1 MLSITKSAPS
11 RLIATVGIILA
22 ILLGS
27 LGVGLGL
34 SPALGAVPPSKVL
47 KASTEAPT
55 SLVIS
60 QIYGGGGNAGSLYTH
75 DFIELFNPTSA
86 PISVTNWS
94 VQYNSAASATGN
106 PWQVSVLTGTV
117 TLQPGQYYLIREA
130 NGTGGT
136 QPLPTP
142 DSLGSIPMS
151 ATAGKV
157 ALVNNTTP
165 LTCGTGCL
173 PNANIIDFVGYG
185 PTANSFEGS
194 GPAPILNNTSSDI
207 RAAGGCTDNDN
218 NATDFTVI
226 SPPTPRNSASTF
238 NPCATGGTP
247 TDTSTPGGPTNT
259 SVATSTVGATST
271 STTTPITATTN
282 VLLYM
287 LYYTTYA
294 GGQSDEAVRLIN
306 TSSSVAMVGNWSIT
320 DSTGAVT
327 LPLTATIAPNG
338 KIWVANSAAS
348 FRSLFGFSPD
358 YEYATDS
365 DPTVPQAAAS
375 AGFNFPDAGDA
386 VQLRDMLSANLDTL
400 VYKNGSTATIGW
412 SGTAVRPYLPS
423 GQPTFTEDGQIL
435 YRKLD
440 QLTGRPY
447 ADTNTDNDW
456 AEDNDPSGAITPV
469 PNDREF
475 DDVSGKKF
483 VRPAW
488 ALTDPAF
495 EDMFFTKKYTETNV
509 TTKFLVNPD
518 NGYEP
523 IHQMIVSATT
533 SITIETYE
541 FKHLGLAQDIID
553 AKNRGVAVTALF
565 DGNPCCTN
573 RPGDETLWVAQQWD
587 AAGIPV
593 YFMSGAPNLSSDKYR
608 YNNLHAKIMI
618 VDDQWVLTGSDN
630 FAYSGLADDPRGNGT
645 AGARGAMI
653 ITNAPNVVAH
663 TRRMVN
669 FDFQPGKYPDIV
681 RWNTAPGFGTP
692 APGFTPTVLPDMTG
706 YNPVKPTALVVTETQ
721 SIEIVQAPDNALR
734 DVDSLIGMVNRA
746 GAGDEVMVQQQYE
759 RKYWETGTTT
769 HPNPRLE
776 AYIQAARRGANVRI
790 ILDGFFEGGDC
801 TSLTHNPATVAYVN
815 GMGLPNLQARLSEAT
830 EGQPVGQT
838 VPTTGNV
845 HNKMVLVRDGT
856 DGYIHVTSI
865 NGSLNSSKNNREYG
879 FQVQSN
885 AGYQYYKDVFDYDW
899 SVAFLPCGQGPTATP
914 GSATPTST
922 PICNALINPGFETG
936 DIAPWVTTNAAVTA
950 VADNELAHTG
960 DYSIAISHNLVN
972 NSQGVQQNISTTITA
987 GQVYRVEG
995 YVYRPDSNIVSAR
1008 VRVAWYNCVDFSC
1021 SQAST
1026 SDVFA
1031 GNTGLPDWQ
1040 FFSGTVTAPA
1050 GALAA
1055 RYRLIFTNG
1064 SAVTSTIHYD
1074 DVVFECAS
1082 TGTATPVAT
1091 TAFTATPTA
1100 TVVVMPIGSV
1110 QGSGLT
1116 SPVLSQTV
1124 TIAGVVTLVKGNGYF
1139 VQDAGDGD
1147 PATSDGIFIFT
1158 SSFPSTVAVGNSVTV
1173 TGTVAEFRAA
1183 TRPCDLTLTQ
1193 LTNTTLTN
1201 NGAGVVPTPV
1211 VISDVPE
1218 NTVIYPN
1225 AINFYEKYENMLLQ
1239 VTNAVVVGPTNPAFG
1254 EFWVVAGGD
1263 AVPGSGYMGD
1273 GHILV
1278 HPTATADVDYNPER
1292 ILIDD
1297 ESRVGGGNNTRIVGA
1312 DGQSLVNTGDRAS
1325 SLTGVLEYGFSN
1337 YRVQPSVDPEAAI
1350 TRDPVPTPPASQ
1362 LRPPAPDEF
1371 RVVSFNM
1378 ENYFDGLPNPNQTQT
1393 AVPTAEIM
1401 TKTLKV
1407 MQAISVELRLPDI
1420 IVLQEIEDAAVLNG
1434 DSNGNV
1440 PGSNVRAVVPRLNDA
1455 GYPYVAVSAGSSDVR
1470 GIENGFMYRTDRA
1483 TLQSYYLAT
1492 DITPDP
1498 GVVWVEGRE
1507 PLVGNFTIGGHSITI
1522 IGNHWKSKSGDQ
1534 PLYGDPMCQPP
1545 NRTTEPLRKSQAQYV
1560 RDFVNS
1566 LETMTPTIKLMVAG
1580 DLNDFYFPE
1589 PGEGRD
1595 PVTIVK
1601 GGTISDTSTMTNL
1614 TELVPEVSRFSYNF
1628 EGNSQVL
1635 DHILV
1640 NPNLDAF
1647 RRDQAFAHFD
1657 SEFHQGY
1664 ATDPSVPYS
1673 VSDHD
1678 PPVGYFANAGG
1689 GTSTPTVA
1697 ATGTSTVQ
1705 STSTV
1710 APSSTR
1716 TATIT
1721 VTTTWTPTTTKT
1733 PTPTNTITNTQT
1745 VPPTSTTTATASPTC
1760 AVASTWVVVP
1770 SQNVGTEENRLQ
1782 GVAAVSSNYVWAV
1795 GYYKDGGVA
1804 KPLIQRWDGSSWS
1817 IVPSPAFG
1825 LSNNYLLSVTAIS
1838 ANDAWAVGYYRNL
1851 GSNLD
1856 ETLTMHW
1863 NGTAWSVVSSP
1874 NHQFSGGTYLY
1885 GVSGSAANDVWA
1897 VGWWDDGDTN
1907 QLYAI
1912 RWNGTSW
1919 SEAALPNVGPAFN
1932 VLSGVTAIS
1941 ANDVWAVGLHASGN
1955 GSSPFD
1961 TLTLHWNGTSWTMV
1975 EDATPA
1981 NFNSRFEAVD
1991 ATSPN
1996 DVWAVGW
2003 GSMNDQPASLIQHW
2017 NGTAWSIVNSPSPG
2031 TMANYLIGVSA
2042 TAPNDAWAVGA
2053 FDNGSGRQTLTM
2065 HWDGTQW
2072 LQVASPHPTGPNA
2085 QGGAPAD
2092 TQQGTT
2098 KLAPML
2104 NTGPGFAGV
2113 AAVSDRDIWAVG
2125 GYGPAATSRTLIERY
2140 YNPNPCAVTPT
2151 ATSVASNTPTRTVT
2165 AIPSGTT
2172 TRTATA
2178 VSTGTPT
2185 LTVMPSTTRTSTV
2198 TVTTAPTNTST
2209 SVVPTS
2215 TGVAATPTSCSLTF
2229 SDVPSSNTFYTY
2241 IRCLVCRGIIS
2252 GYSDGT
2258 FRPNN
2263 DITRGQISKIVSQSA
2278 GFSEPAGSQ
2287 IYEDV
2292 PPASPFF
2299 TWIQRLSNRG
2309 LVGGYRCGMVPDEP
2323 CVMPGN
2329 RPYFRPNASA
2339 TRGQLSKIVASARGI
2354 TTNPTG
2360 ETYQDVGTTHPFYVW
2375 IEQLSNLGVM
2385 GGYPC
2390 GTVPGEPCGTSNKPY
2405 FRPDANVTRG
2415 QASKI
2420 VANTF
2425 FPNCVTP

>member
-11 RLIATVGIILA
+11 RLIATVGITLA

-27 LGVGLGL
+27 LGLGMGF
-34 SPALGAVPPSKVL
+34 SPAFGAVPSSKVL
-47 KASTEAPT
+47 KASSEAPT

-60 QIYGGGGNAGSLYTH
+60 QVYGGGGNSGALYTH
-75 DFIELFNPTSA
+75 DFIELFNPTAA

-94 VQYNSAASATGN
+94 VQYASATGSS
-106 PWQVSVLTGTV
+106 WQVSVLTGTV

-142 DSLGSIPMS
+142 DNLGSILMG

-165 LTCGTGCL
+165 LSCSTGCL

-185 PTANSFEGS
+185 ATANSFEGS
-194 GPAPILNNTSSDI
+194 GPAPAPGNNSSDL
-207 RAAGGCTDNDN
+207 RAAGGCTDADN

-238 NPCATGGTP
+238 NPCPTGGTP
-247 TDTSTPGGPTNT
+247 TDTSTPGGSTNT

-271 STTTPITATTN
+271 STTTPITATSD

-306 TSSSVAMVGNWSIT
+306 TGSMPELVGNWTIS
-320 DSTGAVT
+320 DSTGSIT

-338 KIWVANSAAS
+338 KIWIANSATS

-365 DPTVPQAAAS
+365 DPTVPQATAS

-412 SGTAVRPYLPS
+412 SGTAVRPYLPA

-456 AEDNDPSGAITPV
+456 AEDNDPSGAVTPV

-573 RPGDETLWVAQQWD
+573 RPGDETLWVAQQWE

-593 YFMSGAPNLSSDKYR
+593 YFMSGAPTLTSDKYR

-630 FAYSGLADDPRGNGT
+630 FAYSGLANDPRGNGT

-663 TRRMVN
+663 TRRLVN

-838 VPTTGNV
+838 IPTTGNV

-879 FQVQSN
+879 FQVQST

-987 GQVYRVEG
+987 GQVYRVQG

-1100 TVVVMPIGSV
+1100 TVMVMPIGSV
-1110 QGSGLT
+1110 QGNGLE
-1116 SPVLSQTV
+1116 SPFLGQTV

-1147 PATSDGIFIFT
+1147 PNTSDGMFIFT

-1201 NGAGVVPTPV
+1201 NGAGVLPTPV
-1211 VISDVPE
+1211 VINDVPE

-1225 AINFYEKYENMLLQ
+1225 AINFYEKHENMLLQ
-1239 VTNAVVVGPTNPAFG
+1239 VTSAVVVGPTNPNFG

-1273 GHILV
+1273 GHMLV

-1292 ILIDD
+1292 ILMDD

-1371 RVVSFNM
+1371 RIVSFNM
-1378 ENYFDGLPNPNQTQT
+1378 ENYFDGLANPNQTQT

-1420 IVLQEIEDAAVLNG
+1420 IVIQEIEDAAVLNG

-1440 PGSNVRAVVPRLNDA
+1440 PGSNVRAVIPRLNDA

-1483 TLQSYYLAT
+1483 TLQSYYLTT

-1560 RDFVNS
+1560 RDFVNN

-1589 PGEGRD
+1589 PNEGRD
-1595 PVTIVK
+1595 PLTIVK
-1601 GGTISDTSTMTNL
+1601 GDPISDTSTMTNL
-1614 TELVPEVSRFSYNF
+1614 TELVPEASRFSYNF

-1689 GTSTPTVA
+1689 TPTGVPTGTATTIVTSTSTVA
-1697 ATGTSTVQ
+1697 ATGTPGTVVTRSLLLIPDWTADRVMAFDPFDGEPVNLNFIPSDPTNLSSPKNAILSASGNSILVSDQIDDVVREYSFNGTFIRTFAPAGGPNPAILDNILGIALRPNGNLLVSVTGGGNDNSIAEFDTNGNFVGQFIAAGAGGLAGPFDVYSRTADYLVSSIDTNQVLRYSSTGAFLGVFAPISDWPQ
-1705 STSTV
+1705 QINEAANGNVLVADFSGTGNGVNEFTAAGTFVARYNAITGNRGVYELGNGNILTTDDTGVYEISRANVLVDTEVTGVNAQYIERVVVTMAGGTSTPV
-1710 APSSTR
+1710 IA
-1716 TATIT
+1716 
-1721 VTTTWTPTTTKT
+1721 
-1733 PTPTNTITNTQT
+1733 
-1745 VPPTSTTTATASPTC
+1745 TATAS
-1760 AVASTWVVVP
+1760 VVP
-1770 SQNVGTEENRLQ
+1770 
-1782 GVAAVSSNYVWAV
+1782 
-1795 GYYKDGGVA
+1795 
-1804 KPLIQRWDGSSWS
+1804 
-1817 IVPSPAFG
+1817 
-1825 LSNNYLLSVTAIS
+1825 
-1838 ANDAWAVGYYRNL
+1838 
-1851 GSNLD
+1851 
-1856 ETLTMHW
+1856 
-1863 NGTAWSVVSSP
+1863 
-1874 NHQFSGGTYLY
+1874 
-1885 GVSGSAANDVWA
+1885 
-1897 VGWWDDGDTN
+1897 
-1907 QLYAI
+1907 
-1912 RWNGTSW
+1912 GTS
-1919 SEAALPNVGPAFN
+1919 
-1932 VLSGVTAIS
+1932 
-1941 ANDVWAVGLHASGN
+1941 
-1955 GSSPFD
+1955 
-1961 TLTLHWNGTSWTMV
+1961 TSTITV
-1975 EDATPA
+1975 
-1981 NFNSRFEAVD
+1981 V
-1991 ATSPN
+1991 ATST
-1996 DVWAVGW
+1996 VT
-2003 GSMNDQPASLIQHW
+2003 SMPTS
-2017 NGTAWSIVNSPSPG
+2017 
-2031 TMANYLIGVSA
+2031 
-2042 TAPNDAWAVGA
+2042 
-2053 FDNGSGRQTLTM
+2053 TL
-2065 HWDGTQW
+2065 
-2072 LQVASPHPTGPNA
+2072 
-2085 QGGAPAD
+2085 
-2092 TQQGTT
+2092 
-2098 KLAPML
+2098 
-2104 NTGPGFAGV
+2104 
-2113 AAVSDRDIWAVG
+2113 
-2125 GYGPAATSRTLIERY
+2125 
-2140 YNPNPCAVTPT
+2140 
-2151 ATSVASNTPTRTVT
+2151 T
-2165 AIPSGTT
+2165 AIPSVTTTLPSVTT

-2178 VSTGTPT
+2178 VSTSTPT
-2185 LTVMPSTTRTSTV
+2185 LTVMPSATRTGTATQVLSTA
-2198 TVTTAPTNTST
+2198 TLTAAPTNTST
-2209 SVVPTS
+2209 GVVPSATTTSVATSIAPTS
-2215 TGVAATPTSCSLTF
+2215 TGTAVPPTPCTLSF
-2229 SDVPSSNTFYTY
+2229 SDVLPSNTFYQY
-2241 IRCLVCRGIIS
+2241 IRCLACRGIIS

-2278 GFSEPAGSQ
+2278 GFSESPGQQ

-2309 LVGGYRCGMVPDEP
+2309 LVGGYRCGLVPEEP
-2323 CVMPGN
+2323 CITPGN

-2354 TTNPTG
+2354 TTTPTG
-2360 ETYQDVGTTHPFYVW
+2360 ETYQDVGTTHAFYVW

-2390 GTVPGEPCGTSNKPY
+2390 GTVPSEPCGPENKPY
-2405 FRPDANVTRG
+2405 FRPNNNVTRG
-2415 QASKI
+2415 QAAKI

-2425 FPNCVTP
+2425 FPNCVTPSER

>member
-1 MLSITKSAPS
+1 MLSISKSAPS

-22 ILLGS
+22 IVLGS

-34 SPALGAVPPSKVL
+34 SPAFGAVPPSKVL

-60 QIYGGGGNAGSLYTH
+60 QVYGGGGNAGALYTH
-75 DFIELFNPTSA
+75 DFIELFNPTAA

-94 VQYNSAASATGN
+94 VQYASATGSS
-106 PWQVSVLTGTV
+106 WAVSVLTGTV

-130 NGTGGT
+130 NGAGGT

-142 DSLGSIPMS
+142 DNLGSILMG

-157 ALVNNTTP
+157 ALVNNTTA
-165 LTCGTGCL
+165 LTCSTGCL

-185 PTANSFEGS
+185 TTANSFEGS
-194 GPAPILNNTSSDI
+194 GPAPAPGNNASDI
-207 RAAGGCTDNDN
+207 RAGGGCIDADN

-226 SPPTPRNSASTF
+226 TPPTPRNSASPF
-238 NPCATGGTP
+238 NPCAGGGTA
-247 TDTSTPGGPTNT
+247 TDTVVVTTTSTL
-259 SVATSTVGATST
+259 ATSTNTITPTATFTLGPTST
-271 STTTPITATTN
+271 STTTPVTATTN

-294 GGQSDEAVRLIN
+294 GGQTDEAVRLIN
-306 TSSSVAMVGNWSIT
+306 TSSSMAVVGNWTIS
-320 DSTGAVT
+320 DSTGAIT

-338 KIWVANSAAS
+338 KIWIANSAAS

-365 DPTVPQAAAS
+365 DPTVPQATAS
-375 AGFNFPDAGDA
+375 AGFNYPDAGDA
-386 VQLRDMLSANLDTL
+386 VQLRNALSANLDTL
-400 VYKNGSTATIGW
+400 VYKNGSTSTIGW

-509 TTKFLVNPD
+509 TTKFLVDPD

-523 IHQMIVSATT
+523 VHQMIVSATT

-541 FKHLGLAQDIID
+541 FKHFGLMQDVID

-565 DGNPCCTN
+565 DGNPCCFN
-573 RPGDETLWVAQQWD
+573 RPEDETLYVAQQWE

-593 YFMSGAPNLSSDKYR
+593 YFMSGAPALTSDKYR
-608 YNNLHAKIMI
+608 YNNVHAKIMI

-630 FAYSGLADDPRGNGT
+630 FAYSGLANDPRGNGT

-653 ITNAPNVVAH
+653 ITNAPNVVAY
-663 TRRMVN
+663 TKRLVN

-681 RWNTAPGFGTP
+681 RWNTAAGFGTP
-692 APGFTPTVLPDMTG
+692 SAGFTPTVLPDMTG

-734 DVDSLIGMVNRA
+734 DVDSLIGMVNKA

-769 HPNPRLE
+769 SPNPRLE

-801 TSLTHNPATVAYVN
+801 TSLTHNPATVAYIN
-815 GMGLPNLQARLSEAT
+815 GLGLPNLQARLSRAT

-838 VPTTGNV
+838 VPSTGNV

-856 DGYIHVTSI
+856 DGYMHITSI

-879 FQVQSN
+879 FQIQSN

-899 SVAFLPCGQGPTATP
+899 NVAFLPCGQGPTATP

-936 DIAPWVTTNAAVTA
+936 DIAPWTTTNATVTA
-950 VADNELAHTG
+950 VADNELSHTG
-960 DYSIAISHNLVN
+960 DYSLAMSHNLVG

-987 GQVYRVEG
+987 GQVYRVQG
-995 YVYRPDSNIVSAR
+995 YVYRPDSNITSAR
-1008 VRVAWYNCVDFSC
+1008 ARVAWYNCADFSC
-1021 SQAST
+1021 SQLST

-1031 GNTGLPDWQ
+1031 GNTGVPGWQ

-1050 GALAA
+1050 GAIAA
-1055 RYRLIFTNG
+1055 RYRLIFFNG
-1064 SAVTSTIHYD
+1064 SAVNSTIHFD

-1091 TAFTATPTA
+1091 AALSATPTA
-1100 TVVVMPIGSV
+1100 TVVIMPIGSV

-1147 PATSDGIFIFT
+1147 PNTSDGMFIFT
-1158 SSFPSTVAVGNSVTV
+1158 NSFPSTVAVGNSVTV
-1173 TGTVAEFRAA
+1173 RGTVAEFRAS

-1193 LTNTTLTN
+1193 LTNTTLTI

-1211 VISDVPE
+1211 VINDVPE

-1254 EFWVVAGGD
+1254 EFWVIAGGD
-1263 AVPGSGYMGD
+1263 AVPGSGYVGD

-1297 ESRVGGGNNTRIVGA
+1297 ESRVGGGNSSRIVGA
-1312 DGQSLVNTGDRAS
+1312 DGQSLVNTGDRAT

-1350 TRDPVPTPPASQ
+1350 THDPVPTPPASQ

-1371 RVVSFNM
+1371 RVVSFNV

-1470 GIENGFMYRTDRA
+1470 GIENGFLYRTDRA

-1560 RDFVNS
+1560 RDFINN

-1601 GGTISDTSTMTNL
+1601 GGTVSDTSTL
-1614 TELVPEVSRFSYNF
+1614 VDLVELVPEVSRFSYNF

-1689 GTSTPTVA
+1689 TPTVVATGTSTVLPTGTATTIVTSTSTVA
-1697 ATGTSTVQ
+1697 ATGTPGTVVTRSLLLIPDWTADRVMAFDPFDGEPVNLNFIPSDPTNLSSPKNAILSASGNSILVSDQIDDVVREYSFNGTFIRTFAPAGGPNPAILDNILGIALRPNGNLLVSVTGGGNDNSIAEFDTNGNFIGQFIAAGSGGLAGPFDVYSRTADYLVSSIDTNQVLRYSSTGASLGVFAPVIDWPQ
-1705 STSTV
+1705 QINEATNGNVLVADFSGSNVGVNEFTAAGTFVARYSVVTGNRGAYELGNGNILTTNDTGVYEVSRANVLVDTEATGVNAQYIERVVVTTGGGTSTPVV
-1710 APSSTR
+1710 A
-1716 TATIT
+1716 TATAA
-1721 VTTTWTPTTTKT
+1721 
-1733 PTPTNTITNTQT
+1733 
-1745 VPPTSTTTATASPTC
+1745 TATASTVPGT
-1760 AVASTWVVVP
+1760 STSTITVVP
-1770 SQNVGTEENRLQ
+1770 
-1782 GVAAVSSNYVWAV
+1782 
-1795 GYYKDGGVA
+1795 
-1804 KPLIQRWDGSSWS
+1804 
-1817 IVPSPAFG
+1817 
-1825 LSNNYLLSVTAIS
+1825 
-1838 ANDAWAVGYYRNL
+1838 
-1851 GSNLD
+1851 
-1856 ETLTMHW
+1856 TLT
-1863 NGTAWSVVSSP
+1863 SVV
-1874 NHQFSGGTYLY
+1874 
-1885 GVSGSAANDVWA
+1885 
-1897 VGWWDDGDTN
+1897 
-1907 QLYAI
+1907 
-1912 RWNGTSW
+1912 TST
-1919 SEAALPNVGPAFN
+1919 PPA
-1932 VLSGVTAIS
+1932 
-1941 ANDVWAVGLHASGN
+1941 
-1955 GSSPFD
+1955 
-1961 TLTLHWNGTSWTMV
+1961 
-1975 EDATPA
+1975 
-1981 NFNSRFEAVD
+1981 
-1991 ATSPN
+1991 
-1996 DVWAVGW
+1996 
-2003 GSMNDQPASLIQHW
+2003 
-2017 NGTAWSIVNSPSPG
+2017 
-2031 TMANYLIGVSA
+2031 
-2042 TAPNDAWAVGA
+2042 
-2053 FDNGSGRQTLTM
+2053 
-2065 HWDGTQW
+2065 
-2072 LQVASPHPTGPNA
+2072 
-2085 QGGAPAD
+2085 
-2092 TQQGTT
+2092 
-2098 KLAPML
+2098 
-2104 NTGPGFAGV
+2104 
-2113 AAVSDRDIWAVG
+2113 
-2125 GYGPAATSRTLIERY
+2125 
-2140 YNPNPCAVTPT
+2140 
-2151 ATSVASNTPTRTVT
+2151 TVT
-2165 AIPSGTT
+2165 AIPSVTT

-2185 LTVMPSTTRTSTV
+2185 LTVIASATGTITQVPSTATV
-2198 TVTTAPTNTST
+2198 TAAPSNTST
-2209 SVVPTS
+2209 GVVPSATTTSVATSVAPTS
-2215 TGVAATPTSCSLTF
+2215 TGTAAPPTPCTLSF
-2229 SDVPSSNTFYTY
+2229 SDVPPSNTFYTH

-2258 FRPNN
+2258 FKPNN

-2278 GFSEPAGSQ
+2278 GFSDPAGNQ

-2309 LVGGYRCGMVPDEP
+2309 LVGGYRCGMMHEEP
-2323 CVMPGN
+2323 CVMPDN

-2360 ETYQDVGTTHPFYVW
+2360 ETYQDVGTTHPFYMW
-2375 IEQLSNLGVM
+2375 IEQLTQLGVM

-2390 GTVPGEPCGTSNKPY
+2390 GTVPGEPCGPSNKPY
-2405 FRPDANVTRG
+2405 FRPNANVTRG

-2425 FPNCVTP
+2425 FPNCSTP